1 MAIINKINEK
11 SGLVIVVIAGAL
23 VLFLLTDLF
32 FGQNSLFKGGNREVG
47 EIEGKNISD
56 EQYGNEIKKLEN
68 DYVLRSGKNI
78 TDNERSMIQDQAW
91 NELIFKT
98 AYQKQFDKL
107 GLTVTEEEV
116 EDMIQGRHI
125 NPMIR
130 QLFTNPQTQ
139 QFDVKF
145 LTEFLKSLDK
155 REPRDQALWMSV
167 RSSLAPERIKSKY
180 LNLFKKSD
188 YVTKAEA
195 EREFRAQNS
204 KVDIKYLFVPYYSV
218 PDSSFKITD
227 EQIKDYI
234 SKNKDK
240 YKVEDGRSFDYVA
253 FPIVSSSQDS
263 LDFKKE
269 LSEVTK
275 DFAKTDDDSSF
286 VALNS
291 DNPTEPA
298 YKYMDQIPA
307 ELNENIKNLKKDS
320 VYGPFNQY
328 TKFVLYKI
336 EDIKEDPKDS
346 NYVAKASHILFKP
359 VSDSQADK
367 DAAKKLAEKALAD
380 LKGGANFEA
389 MAREKSEDKGSGM
402 QGGDLGWF
410 SKGRMVKPFE
420 DAVFATNSK
429 GLIPK
434 VIETQFGYHILKVTE
449 PKTNKKYKIAT
460 IEKDI
465 APSEETKDEI
475 YKKANSFAASSE
487 DTALFNAN
495 VKKDKSL
502 MKYSAKN
509 IKNTEKYIN
518 NLPNAREMV
527 RWAYEA
533 KVGEV
538 SNVFSLDNQFVVAIL
553 TGKRDKGTAQPED
566 VREEVAVKV
575 RNDLKAEQ
583 ILTKLNGLSGDI
595 DKVSAAYGPTASVG
609 AGQVTLASYSI
620 DGIGN
625 DPEAVGKVFALK
637 PTQKTVPFKG
647 ESGVIILQSLKTYP
661 VTEIADYS
669 MYKNQISQQRTSQ
682 IDYKVDE
689 AIKKEADIKDE
700 RYKFY

>member
-11 SGLVIVVIAGAL
+11 SGLVVVVIAAAL

-32 FGQNSLFKGGNREVG
+32 FGKNSLFSGGNREVG

-56 EQYGNEIKKLEN
+56 EQYNNEIRKVES

-78 TDNERSMIQDQAW
+78 SENERPMLQDQAW

-98 AYQKQFDKL
+98 AYQKQFEKL

-130 QLFTNPQTQ
+130 QLFTNPKTQ

-167 RSSLAPERIKSKY
+167 RNSLAPERLKTKY

-195 EREFRAQNS
+195 EREFRAQNT
-204 KVDIKYLFVPYYSV
+204 KADIKYLFVSYYSI
-218 PDSSFKITD
+218 PDSTVKVTD
-227 EQIKDYI
+227 DQIEDYI
-234 SKNKDK
+234 NKNKDK
-240 YKVEDGRSFDYVA
+240 YQVEEGRSLDYVVFSVA
-253 FPIVSSSQDS
+253 ASAEDS
-263 LDFKKE
+263 LNFKKE
-269 LSEVTK
+269 LSDITH
-275 DFAKTDDDSSF
+275 DFAKTNDDSSF
-286 VALNS
+286 VLLNS
-291 DNPTEPA
+291 DNPSEPS
-298 YKYMDQIPA
+298 YKYMDQLPT
-307 ELNENIKNLKKDS
+307 ELKNNLKNIRKDS

-328 TKFVLYKI
+328 SKFVLFKV

-359 VSDSQADK
+359 ASETPEGKS
-367 DAAKKLAEKALAD
+367 AAKKLAEKALSD
-380 LKGGANFEA
+380 LKSGANFEA

-410 SKGRMVKPFE
+410 GKGRMVKPFE
-420 DAVFATNSK
+420 EAVFSANKT

-434 VIETQFGYHILKVTE
+434 LIETQFGFHIIKITE
-449 PKTNKKYKIAT
+449 VKTNKKFKIAT
-460 IEKDI
+460 VEKEI
-465 APSEETKDEI
+465 TPSEETKELA
-475 YKKANSFAASSE
+475 YNKANAFAGNAT

-495 VKKDKSL
+495 VKKDPSL

-509 IKNTEKYIN
+509 LKNSERFVN
-518 NLPNAREMV
+518 NLSNAREIV

-538 SNVFSLDNQFVVAIL
+538 SNVFTLDNQFVVAIL
-553 TGKRDKGTAQPED
+553 TGKRGKGIARPED
-566 VREEVAVKV
+566 IREEVAVKV
-575 RNDLKAEQ
+575 RNELKGDQ
-583 ILTKLNGLSGDI
+583 IMDKLKTMTGDI
-595 DKVSAAYGPTASVG
+595 DKVSAAYGPLATTGAS
-609 AGQVTLASYSI
+609 QVTMNSYSI
-620 DGIGN
+620 EGIGS
-625 DPEAVGKVFALK
+625 DPEAIGKVFALK
-637 PTQKTVPFKG
+637 QSQKTVPFKG
-647 ESGVIILQSLKTYP
+647 ESGVIILQSLKTYTVP
-661 VTEIADYS
+661 EIADYS
-669 MYKNQISQQRTSQ
+669 MFKGIVSQQRTNQ
-682 IDYKVDE
+682 IDYKIDE

-700 RYKFY
+700 RYKFF